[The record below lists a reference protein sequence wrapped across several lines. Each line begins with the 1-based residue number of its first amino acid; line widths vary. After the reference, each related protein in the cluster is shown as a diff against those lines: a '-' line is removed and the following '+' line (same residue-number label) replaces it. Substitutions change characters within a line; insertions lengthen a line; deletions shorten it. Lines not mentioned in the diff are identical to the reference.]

1 MIHLKTPTT
10 RTRGRTWLRIEHTH
24 PPSTFDSHG
33 VSTYVGSKRCTQ
45 DAACH
50 EGNSEKIIMIRVNSL
65 ASTISVVEAKDQ
77 AC

>member
-33 VSTYVGSKRCTQ
+33 FQRMWVRRDVLKMQ
-45 DAACH
+45 
-50 EGNSEKIIMIRVNSL
+50 L
-65 ASTISVVEAKDQ
+65 AMKVIVKKES
-77 AC
+77 